1 MAVNRI
7 PNPADVAMPG
17 VELTGSHWRD
27 EGRAMG
33 SILVEEGRLR
43 TEQVEE
49 IRAYAAVHKLRFGE
63 AAVRLQIL
71 TPEDVEYALG
81 RQYNYPLLPRG
92 GEHGV
97 GDELIAAYDPH
108 SPMVERL
115 RAIRSQLLLVQ
126 RAEGAGRILAITSP
140 ERGEGRSWFAA
151 NLATVFAQLGQRT
164 LVIDADLRNPRQ
176 HAVFNV
182 ANEVGLSALLTGR
195 ASRDVVQRIHPRLRS
210 HVLTAGPLPPN
221 PQELLGR
228 PVFEA
233 VLARFA
239 ERFDMIIVDT
249 PAVTETADA
258 QIIASRAGSALLL
271 ARRHHT
277 RHRRLTAALR
287 SLTQT
292 GVSVLG
298 SVVNEY

>member
-7 PNPADVAMPG
+7 PNPADVSMPA
-17 VELTGSHWRD
+17 VELSGNHWRD

-33 SILVEEGRLR
+33 SIFVEEGRLSP
-43 TEQVEE
+43 EQVEE
-49 IRAYAAVHKLRFGE
+49 IRAYAGVHKLRFGE
-63 AAVRLQIL
+63 AAVRLKL
-71 TPEDVEYALG
+71 VTPEDVEYVLA
-81 RQYNYPLLPRG
+81 RG

-108 SPMVERL
+108 NPMVERL
-115 RAIRSQLLLVQ
+115 RAIRSQLLLGQ
-126 RAEGAGRILAITSP
+126 RADAAGRILAIASP
-140 ERGEGRSWFAA
+140 ERREGRSWFAA

-182 ANEVGLSALLTGR
+182 ANEGGLSALLTGR
-195 ASRDVVQRIHPRLRS
+195 ASRDVLRRIHPQLRL

-228 PVFEA
+228 PVFES

-258 QIIASRAGSALLL
+258 QMIASRAGSALLL
-271 ARRHHT
+271 ARRHRT
-277 RHRRLTAALR
+277 RHRRLSAALQ
-287 SLTQT
+287 SLTRT
-292 GVSVLG
+292 GVNVVG